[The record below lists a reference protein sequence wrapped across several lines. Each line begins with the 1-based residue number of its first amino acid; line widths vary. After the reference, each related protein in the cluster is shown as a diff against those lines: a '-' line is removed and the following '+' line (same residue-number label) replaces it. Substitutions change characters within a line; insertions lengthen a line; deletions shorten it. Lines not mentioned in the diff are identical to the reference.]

1 MNKFNII
8 VSIIFLVILIF
19 KPLRGNDVIKNPEK
33 PLSTN
38 YGRVITVERAMTI
51 TDENDDYFL
60 KNPMFMKIAPDGC
73 IYVMDQDQVLKFTRD
88 GKFVQ
93 NLFKVGLGPNEI
105 ANLDNYLVMEDN
117 SVIIHNYAPNKILHL
132 DSKCNTL
139 EEIRLPFERYTGI
152 LHVDKANYFF
162 VGLSSSSDKKALQ
175 PRVVELDQQILA
187 VSKSDYSITKKFTLP
202 LKAYMIETPVGSAL
216 TKMHYL
222 LDSRLRDDLFFFSS
236 SHEYAIKLFDLNGNT
251 PIREFSREYKRVKVT
266 EETKEF
272 VLRGGFNIKGKM
284 YDSPIPEFLDDI
296 QSLHVVND
304 KLLVVTSTV
313 DRQKG
318 VLVDVFNENGQ
329 YLDCFYLKFAG
340 KGLHYDLIHAKLAIK
355 KDAAYLIEKDIDEN
369 WIISKYPLVLK

>member
-1 MNKFNII
+1 MKRFF
-8 VSIIFLVILIF
+8 VFLVILIF
-19 KPLRGNDVIKNPEK
+19 KPLRGNDIIKNPEK
-33 PLSTN
+33 PLSMN
-38 YGRVITVERAMTI
+38 YGRVITVERTMTI

-60 KNPMFMKIAPDGC
+60 KKPMFIKIAPDGS
-73 IYVMDQDQVLKFTRD
+73 IYVMDQDQILKFTPE

-93 NLFKVGLGPNEI
+93 NLFKVGPGPNEI
-105 ANLDNYLVMEDN
+105 ANVDNYLVMDDN
-117 SVIIHNYAPNKILHL
+117 SVIIHNIAPNKILHL
-132 DSKCNTL
+132 DSTCKPL
-139 EEIRLPFERYTGI
+139 EEIRLPFERYIGI
-152 LHVDKANYFF
+152 LHANKGNYFF
-162 VGLSSSSDKKALQ
+162 IGLSSTSKKKVLQ
-175 PRVVELDQQILA
+175 PKVIDMDQQVLS
-187 VSKSDYSITKKFTLP
+187 VSKSDYSITEKFTLP
-202 LKAYMIETPVGSAL
+202 LKAYMIETPAGSAL

-222 LDSRLRDDLFFFSS
+222 LDCRLRDDLFFFSS
-236 SHEYAIKLFDLNGNT
+236 SHEYGIKLFDLNGKI
-251 PIREFSREYKRVKVT
+251 PIREFTRKYKRVKVT

-272 VLRGGFNIKGKM
+272 VLRGGFNIEGKI
-284 YDSPIPEFLDDI
+284 YNSPIPEFLDDI
-296 QSLHVVND
+296 QSLHVVNG